1 MSRRVTASSV
11 SLILSV
17 LAFGLSGTALLFAT
31 GTLEV
36 ERPVSADFA
45 SQARSYLLENPEV
58 LVESFGRLEE
68 RQQAVETN
76 ELQIVIAERSEEI
89 FNDPASPVVGNP
101 QGAVTLVEFFDY
113 NCPYCRNATPVLAEA
128 EEANDELRIVY
139 KEFPILG
146 PGSEFAAQ
154 AALASQKQG
163 KYEPFHEA
171 MMASSRS
178 IDESSTLEIAAQVG
192 LDVERLKRD
201 MQDPAITEAIE
212 RNLALA
218 QALRITGTPTFI
230 VGDEIVRG
238 LVDAATLQRIIAD
251 ATPPGER

>member
-1 MSRRVTASSV
+1 MSKRTMGFTV
-11 SLILSV
+11 SLALSV
-17 LAFGLSGTALLFAT
+17 LAVGLSGAALLFAT
-31 GTLEV
+31 GMLDT

-58 LVESFGRLEE
+58 LVESFRLLEE
-68 RQQAVETN
+68 RQLAAETN
-76 ELQIVIAERSEEI
+76 ELQAVIAERRDEI
-89 FNDPASPVVGNP
+89 FNDPAAPVVGNP

-113 NCPYCRNATPVLAEA
+113 NCPYCRNATPILADA
-128 EEANDELRIVY
+128 AEANDELRIVY

-146 PGSEFAAQ
+146 PGSEFAAR
-154 AALASQKQG
+154 AALASQRQG

-171 MMASSRS
+171 MMAYSGS

-192 LDVERLKRD
+192 LDIEQLKQD
-201 MQDPAITEAIE
+201 MQDPPIEEAIG

-230 VGDEIVRG
+230 VGDEIIRG
-238 LVDAATLQRIIAD
+238 LVDAATLERIIAN
-251 ATPPGER
+251 ARMPGEG

>member
-1 MSRRVTASSV
+1 MSKRTIGSAV
-11 SLILSV
+11 SLALSV
-17 LAFGLSGTALLFAT
+17 LAVGLSGAALLFAT
-31 GTLEV
+31 GTLDA

-58 LVESFGRLEE
+58 LVESFRLLEE
-68 RQQAVETN
+68 RQQAAETN
-76 ELQIVIAERSEEI
+76 ELQVVIAERRDEI
-89 FNDPASPVVGNP
+89 FHDPAAPVGGNP

-113 NCPYCRNATPVLAEA
+113 NCPYCRKAIPVLAEA
-128 EEANDELRIVY
+128 EEANDELRVVY

-146 PGSEFAAQ
+146 PGSEFAAR

-163 KYEPFHEA
+163 RYEPFHEA
-171 MMASSRS
+171 MMAYSGS

-192 LDVERLKRD
+192 LDVEQLKQD
-201 MQDPAITEAIE
+201 MQDPQIEEAIG

-238 LVDAATLQRIIAD
+238 LVDAATLQEIIAD
-251 ATPPGER
+251 ATTPGER